1 MDYGHEYGSSFKY
14 SIYIDRFVFHVYVQ
28 AKASLTMFKFL
39 KIYTTTAFLLLIISI
54 GFTSCKKEQKAST
67 PIKVEFKKEGELRLF
82 KQDTDSLIKQF
93 NIEFAED
100 EYETQTGLMNRYS
113 MQDHQGMLFIFPNS
127 QPRSFYMKDTFISLD
142 IIYIDEQM
150 KIVSFQKN
158 GKPMDE
164 TSLPSGVP
172 AKYVL
177 EIKAGLSDQLQLAIG
192 DKIEYHK
199 N

>member
-1 MDYGHEYGSSFKY
+1 M
-14 SIYIDRFVFHVYVQ
+14 
-28 AKASLTMFKFL
+28 LKFL
-39 KIYTTTAFLLLIISI
+39 KLKSIHIFLILISSI
-54 GFTSCKKEQKAST
+54 CYNSCKEDKKANI
-67 PIKVEFKKEGELRLF
+67 PIKIEFTKEGELSIT
-82 KQDTDSLIKQF
+82 KQDTDSLITTL

-113 MQDHQGMLFIFPNS
+113 MQDNQGMLFVFPDS
-127 QPRSFYMKDTFISLD
+127 QPRSFYMKNTLIPLD
-142 IIYIDEQM
+142 IIYIDDQM

-158 GKPMDE
+158 AKPMDE

-177 EIKAGLSDQLQLAIG
+177 EINTGLSDKLQLVIG
-192 DKIEYHK
+192 DKINYIK

>member
-1 MDYGHEYGSSFKY
+1 
-14 SIYIDRFVFHVYVQ
+14 
-28 AKASLTMFKFL
+28 MFKFL
-39 KIYTTTAFLLLIISI
+39 KFYAAKTFLLLIITVC
-54 GFTSCKKEQKAST
+54 FTSCKKEQKAST
-67 PIKVEFKKEGELRLF
+67 PIKVEFRKEGELRLL

-113 MQDHQGMLFIFPNS
+113 MQDNQGMLFIFPNN

-142 IIYIDEQM
+142 IIYIDAQM

-158 GKPMDE
+158 AKPLDE

-177 EIKAGLSDQLQLAIG
+177 EIKAGLSDQLQLVIG
-192 DKIEYHK
+192 DKIEYFK